1 VYEVKKRIFLDLT
14 KSQKS
19 ALCNH
24 LRALVK
30 AVNVE
35 ADNLLQKFL
44 DDEKYYLEINSSR
57 FEFLKDLIEDEKFLK
72 EALLYLKECKKHY
85 DYKKAQEP
93 LRQAQKEFD
102 KKKRKFLQEIKMSK
116 EKPTKKQ
123 LSYYK
128 SLCKKYNIDKQETE
142 ELSKLDLKKM
152 IEEIVNE
159 YKRD

>member
-57 FEFLKDLIEDEKFLK
+57 FEFLK

-93 LRQAQKEFD
+93 LKQAQKEFD